1 MESGSD
7 EQLAHLRRL
16 ADELGRRGLTAEL
29 GGGSHSPSLR
39 AANPQVPRL
48 TERVLCAQ
56 ARDGSWCYWWPW
68 GQPIGPVQDVAQ
80 AVTKIAAVL
89 RSVEGGS

>member
-1 MESGSD
+1 MDSGSD

-16 ADELGRRGLTAEL
+16 ADALGRHGLTAEL
-29 GGGSHSPSLR
+29 GGATNNPSLR
-39 AANPQVPRL
+39 AANPEIPRL

-56 ARDGSWCYWWPW
+56 AADGSWCYWWPW
-68 GQPIGPVQDVAQ
+68 GQPIGSVADVSQ
-80 AVTKIAAVL
+80 VVTKIAAVL